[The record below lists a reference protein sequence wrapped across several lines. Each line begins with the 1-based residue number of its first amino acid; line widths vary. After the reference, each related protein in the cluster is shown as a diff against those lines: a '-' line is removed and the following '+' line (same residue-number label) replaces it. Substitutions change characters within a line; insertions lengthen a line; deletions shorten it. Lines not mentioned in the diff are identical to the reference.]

1 MAVIRRG
8 DSMLEKWLENKLVK
22 GVEAVGGKCLKFAP
36 IYRRGM
42 PDRIILLPGG
52 RVIWV
57 ELKTDTGRTS
67 PTQRKR
73 HRELRALGFKVMVP
87 YGEEGL
93 AEVMAEV
100 HRHAEV

>member
-1 MAVIRRG
+1 
-8 DSMLEKWLENKLVK
+8 MLEKWLENKLVK
-22 GVEAVGGKCLKFAP
+22 GVEAAGGQCLKFAP

-42 PDRIILLPGG
+42 PDRLVLLPGG
-52 RVIWV
+52 RAIWV
-57 ELKTDTGRTS
+57 ELKTDSGRTT

-73 HRELRALGFKVMVP
+73 HRELREMGFRVMVP